1 MAASRSVTG
10 SGFIRNEGQW
20 DPRCRFL
27 LQAPGMTI
35 LVEDNA
41 ILVHPFVQSEGT
53 SRWLQATRVPLGVN
67 GGGVPPRGQ
76 GQIATRFNFLLGD
89 DPGGWRQAV
98 PAFAEVVFPG
108 GTEGADVVLS
118 ALGGGVAL
126 RDGSDSASL
135 SLRPGPAGNVVL
147 ESGEM
152 NASHAVA
159 PSSGLEWATYLGAFS
174 GDTCRAL
181 GLHDSG
187 AVTVAGL
194 ASWASFPTTPGAFDP
209 TYNGGGNPAPSDV
222 YVSQLDANG
231 ETLLWSTFL
240 GGTGNEDSASLIV
253 ADDDDVIVVGHTTSG
268 TPTSDF
274 PTTPG
279 VFQPDYS
286 GGREVFVSR
295 LSADGATLEFSTFLG
310 GASTDEAAEVAFDPK
325 GNLVLVGRTGSTD
338 FPTTPGAF
346 QDASAAPAAFVTVLE
361 QDGSGVIT
369 STLLGGS
376 EGAHALGVD
385 VDAAGRI
392 LVGGITLSEDFPTT
406 PGAYSQR
413 SAGNRDAFLACLDP
427 SLQSLDFS
435 TYFGGSYWDE
445 IRDVAFERSGTVVVM
460 GMSGFPGIP
469 TTPGAFDTVSSSLEE
484 PFVARF
490 SGDGSRL
497 LMSTFIG
504 GSQLSP
510 PAAMVAE
517 SSGAVVVAGKTA
529 SPNFPTTP
537 GAYQEDDLSPGSDLF
552 VSRLSPEGD
561 RLFYSTYM
569 GGPGF
574 DSTGVIGKSLAID
587 EQGAAV
593 VAGGTNDAAFPATPG
608 AFQEHKAP
616 TGSDGFIARLTL
628 LPVGVEAYGV
638 STPGCDGALTI
649 GVTAMPQAGV
659 PFAITCTDAPA
670 NSSSGYLVLAAGALE
685 VPHVVAGANLWVDLS
700 RRHIIV
706 PVSSNALG
714 WCEATLDYPAE
725 VLGAGTAFAAQFLWR
740 DPCVS
745 GRWSASNALTLQVQR

>member
-20 DPRCRFL
+20 DPLCRFL

-35 LVEDNA
+35 LVEDDA

-53 SRWLQATRVPLGVN
+53 SRWSQATRVPLGVN

-76 GQIATRFNFLLGD
+76 GQIATRFNFFLGD

-135 SLRPGPAGNVVL
+135 NLRPGPAGIVAL

-209 TYNGGGNPAPSDV
+209 TYNGGGGPAPSDV

-240 GGTGNEDSASLIV
+240 GGAGNEDAAALIV
-253 ADDDDVIVVGHTTSG
+253 VEGDAVVVAGQTTSS

-274 PTTPG
+274 PITSG
-279 VFQPDYS
+279 VIQPDC
-286 GGREVFVSR
+286 GGDGDAFISR
-295 LSADGATLEFSTFLG
+295 LSADGASLEVSTFLG
-310 GASTDEAAEVAFDPK
+310 GSSVEHVADIALDPT
-325 GNLVLVGRTGSTD
+325 GNLVVVGDTRSVD
-338 FPTTPGAF
+338 FPTLANAF
-346 QDASAAPAAFVTVLE
+346 QPNLTDPTGAATDAFVSIVSA
-361 QDGSGVIT
+361 DGSTLIA

-376 EGAHALGVD
+376 TADVGVGVD
-385 VDAAGRI
+385 VDVDGRV
-392 LVGGITLSEDFPTT
+392 LVGGRALSQGFPTT

-460 GMSGFPGIP
+460 GMSGFPGVP

-504 GSQLSP
+504 GSLLSS

-529 SPNFPTTP
+529 SPNFPTT
-537 GAYQEDDLSPGSDLF
+537 
-552 VSRLSPEGD
+552 
-561 RLFYSTYM
+561 
-569 GGPGF
+569 
-574 DSTGVIGKSLAID
+574 
-587 EQGAAV
+587 
-593 VAGGTNDAAFPATPG
+593 
-608 AFQEHKAP
+608 
-616 TGSDGFIARLTL
+616 
-628 LPVGVEAYGV
+628 
-638 STPGCDGALTI
+638 
-649 GVTAMPQAGV
+649 
-659 PFAITCTDAPA
+659 
-670 NSSSGYLVLAAGALE
+670 AGA
-685 VPHVVAGANLWVDLS
+685 
-700 RRHIIV
+700 
-706 PVSSNALG
+706 
-714 WCEATLDYPAE
+714 
-725 VLGAGTAFAAQFLWR
+725 
-740 DPCVS
+740 
-745 GRWSASNALTLQVQR
+745 